1 MDVMGKRLTL
11 RRRDSSSSARI
22 AHVDATSPGNA
33 SFGSAMLSKKAWD
46 EIERS
51 LKLSGRELQIA
62 RGVFD
67 NLTDGAIAANL
78 RISEHTIHEHL
89 NRLYKKL
96 RVTTR
101 GQMIVRMMHEFLF
114 LTLSQAS
121 DLPPLCR
128 NRANGRCPMQ
138 D

>member
-1 MDVMGKRLTL
+1 
-11 RRRDSSSSARI
+11 
-22 AHVDATSPGNA
+22 
-33 SFGSAMLSKKAWD
+33 MLSEKAWA

-51 LKLSGRELQIA
+51 LKLSGRELQIT

-67 NLTDGAIAANL
+67 NLTEGAIAANL
-78 RISEHTIHEHL
+78 CISEHTIHEHL
-89 NRLYKKL
+89 NRLFKKL

-101 GQMIVRMMHEFLF
+101 GQMIVRVMHEFLF
-114 LTLSQAS
+114 LTLSETS

-128 NRANGRCPMQ
+128 NRANGRCPTQ